1 MSSQALETPLATVDT
16 TAEALAR
23 EKSHFLARNA
33 DRCMH
38 LVVRIVPGDEQEGL
52 VIRAAF
58 TLDEARAWHEVEA
71 FVSSR
76 DLTPEAG
83 PDRCL
88 ITAFG
93 QLDDG
98 ISTARIARL
107 FAPLS
112 VGQRIAVDRA

>member
-1 MSSQALETPLATVDT
+1 MYTQAPDTPLATVETVAD
-16 TAEALAR
+16 ALAR

-71 FVSSR
+71 FVSR
-76 DLTPEAG
+76 RELTSEAG
-83 PDRCL
+83 PDRGL

-93 QLDDG
+93 HLDDC

-112 VGQRIAVDRA
+112 VEQRMAVDRA